1 MYKWVTILG
10 IAFLVAG
17 CQQKEVEKQPVE
29 KKEVEVKVSTEKE
42 KTKEETKE
50 VATTPSQTQ
59 TEQVWNG
66 EWDAKTHEARG
77 GSLVISNQNDN
88 TFDFSLDVFYQPTS
102 DEGATRLGSI
112 SGKAFIN
119 GEAATFNDAKTNCTL
134 TFSQENGK
142 ISVEANDEKCSSFA
156 GESVFFGGDYT
167 LYWGDIWKKQDG
179 TTLAVRHNQSNFSVL
194 EVILG
199 DVEGIANV
207 NGTTADN
214 ENYTF
219 EYKENGIVVT
229 AKDGGKKELE
239 GTYQKE

>member
-1 MYKWVTILG
+1 MTILG

-17 CQQKEVEKQPVE
+17 CQQKEVEKQ
-29 KKEVEVKVSTEKE
+29 
-42 KTKEETKE
+42 TKE
-50 VATTPSQTQ
+50 VATMPIQ

-77 GSLVISNQNDN
+77 GSLVISNQNND

-102 DEGATRLGSI
+102 DEGTTRLGSI
-112 SGKAFIN
+112 SGKASIN
-119 GEAATFNDAKTNCTL
+119 GEFATYDDTKTNCTL

-142 ISVEANDEKCSSFA
+142 ISVEANDENCSSFA

-179 TTLAVRHNQSNFSVL
+179 TTLAIRHNQSDFSVL

-199 DVEGIANV
+199 DEEGIANV
-207 NGTTADN
+207 DGTTASN

-219 EYKENGIVVT
+219 EYSENGIVVT

-239 GTYQKE
+239 GIYQKE

>member
-29 KKEVEVKVSTEKE
+29 KKEVEVNVSTEKE
-42 KTKEETKE
+42 KVKEETKE

-66 EWDAKTHEARG
+66 EWDTKNHETTG
-77 GSLVISNQNDN
+77 GSLVISNGND
-88 TFDFSLDVFYQPTS
+88 TSFDFSLDAFYNPDTES
-102 DEGATRLGSI
+102 DTKEGKIT
-112 SGKAFIN
+112 GKASIN
-119 GEAATFNDAKTNCTL
+119 GEAATFIDAKTNCTL

-142 ISVEANDEKCSSFA
+142 INVKATEDKCQSFGQQGVVFS
-156 GESVFFGGDYT
+156 GEYN
-167 LYWGDIWKKQDG
+167 LYWGDIWKKEDG
-179 TTLAVRHNQSNFSVL
+179 TTLAVRHNQNDFSVL

-239 GTYQKE
+239 GTYKKE